1 VLGGR
6 FSFLLE
12 FSPWTVYE
20 VLKMLQNQLIA
31 IHIWKKLSLPCT
43 SHNTGSSYTAWA
55 NFYLHLCALHI
66 TAGVAL
72 YSFYQDVGV
81 IK

>member
-1 VLGGR
+1 MDCIRSAENVAK
-6 FSFLLE
+6 SNNSYSHLE
-12 FSPWTVYE
+12 
-20 VLKMLQNQLIA
+20 KA
-31 IHIWKKLSLPCT
+31 LSLSFT